1 MKRIAVLGISYEAL
15 LRSPVLTDTME
26 IKRGSEMLDAGLWL
40 VRGIEQRLR
49 EEKDVEI
56 IPIMWATALPGGGFT
71 AEIYQQVKAE
81 CLQGLSKAGALDGVV
96 LANHG
101 AMEVQG
107 LDCHADTDFAA
118 AVREVVGASAVITV
132 ALDLHGHITPQML
145 KVVDAIS
152 ALRTAPHRDDQET
165 GYRAAHQL
173 LHILHS
179 GQRPKIAAVRIPM
192 LIPGEQ
198 SVTTA
203 SPGKELYARLP
214 EINALP
220 GIMDANIL
228 VGFAWNDRPWV
239 GMTVWVTAQ
248 DDLALATRL
257 AQQLA
262 DDIWE
267 RRRDFILRME
277 TANIEEGLKIAA
289 VAPQFPLFLSDS
301 GDNTTAG
308 AYGDL
313 TTVLQAVLDEPALT
327 DVVVAGITAPGI
339 VRQCHQAGVGATVQ
353 LILGAE
359 HRSAPA
365 TARHVTAVVEAVDDE
380 LRPDGFQPYLRE
392 SAAWARV
399 RIGHVLATFHAAS
412 IGITTPAHFTMM
424 GIDPLVHKVC
434 VVKLGYLH
442 PQLEDIVARH
452 ILLMSDGAANLDVR
466 RLSFSQV
473 PRPCWPLD
481 PEGQW
486 SAADNTYT
494 TPLPG
499 GPDYA

>member
-15 LRSPVLTDTME
+15 LRSPVPTETME
-26 IKRGSEMLDAGLWL
+26 IQRGRNMLGAGLWL
-40 VRGIEQRLR
+40 VRGIEQRLN
-49 EEKDVEI
+49 EESDVEI
-56 IPIMWATALPGGGFT
+56 VPILWATALPGGGFT

-81 CLQGLSKAGALDGVV
+81 CLQGLRNAGPLDGVV

-101 AMEVQG
+101 AMEVHG
-107 LDCHADTDFAA
+107 LSCHADTDFAM
-118 AVREVVGASAVITV
+118 AVREAVGPQAIITV
-132 ALDLHGHITPQML
+132 ALDLHGHITQQML
-145 KVVDAIS
+145 AVVDAIS

-173 LHILHS
+173 IQILQS
-179 GQRPKIAAVRIPM
+179 GRRPKIAAVRIPM

-198 SVTTA
+198 SVTTT

-239 GMTVWVTAQ
+239 GMTAYVTAQ
-248 DDLALATRL
+248 GDLALATRQ

-262 DDIWE
+262 EDIWA

-277 TANIEEGLKIAA
+277 TAGVVEGLRRAA
-289 VAPQFPLFLSDS
+289 EARERPLFLSDS

-313 TTVLQAVLDEPALT
+313 TTVLQAVLAEPALT

-339 VRQCHQAGVGATVQ
+339 VQQCRQAGIGAIVQ
-353 LILGAE
+353 LTLGAE
-359 HRSAPA
+359 HRSAPK
-365 TARHVTAVVEAVDDE
+365 TARQVSAVVEAVDDE

-399 RIGHVLATFHAAS
+399 RIDHVLVTFHAAS

-424 GIDPLVHKVC
+424 GIDPLAHQAY

-442 PQLEDIVARH
+442 PQLEDISARH
-452 ILLMSDGAANLDVR
+452 ILLMSDGAANLDVC
-466 RLSFSQV
+466 RLPFSQV
-473 PRPCWPLD
+473 PRPVWPLD

-486 SAADNTYT
+486 SAAANTYT
-494 TPLPG
+494 TP
-499 GPDYA
+499 D

>member
-26 IKRGSEMLDAGLWL
+26 IRRGPEMLNAGLWL

-49 EEKDVEI
+49 EEEDVEI
-56 IPIMWATALPGGGFT
+56 VPILWATALPGGGFT
-71 AEIYQQVKAE
+71 AGIYQQVKAE
-81 CLQGLSKAGALDGVV
+81 CLLGLRNAGPLDGVV

-107 LDCHADTDFAA
+107 LDCHADTDFAV
-118 AVREVVGASAVITV
+118 AVRDAVGARAIITV
-132 ALDLHGHITPQML
+132 ALDLHGHITPRML
-145 KVVDAIS
+145 TVVNAIS

-173 LHILHS
+173 MQILRN
-179 GQRPKIAAVRIPM
+179 GRRPRIAAVRIPI

-214 EINALP
+214 EINSLP

-228 VGFAWNDRPWV
+228 VGFAWNDRPWA
-239 GMTVWVTAQ
+239 GMTAYVTAEE
-248 DDLALATRL
+248 DLALATRL

-262 DDIWE
+262 EDIWA

-277 TANIEEGLKIAA
+277 SADVAQGLRRAA
-289 VAPQFPLFLSDS
+289 AASEHPLFLSDS

-327 DVVVAGITAPGI
+327 DAVVAGITAPGI
-339 VRQCHQAGVGATVQ
+339 VRQCHQAGVGATIQ
-353 LILGAE
+353 LTLGEE
-359 HRSAPA
+359 HRSAPP
-365 TARHVTAVVEAVDDE
+365 TARRVSAVVEAVDNE
-380 LRPDGFQPYLRE
+380 LRPEGFQPYLRE

-399 RIGHVLATFHAAS
+399 RIGRVLATFHAAS

-424 GIDPLVHKVC
+424 GIDPLAHQVY

-473 PRPCWPLD
+473 PRPSWPLD

-486 SAADNTYT
+486 FAIANTYT
-494 TPLPG
+494 TPV
-499 GPDYA
+499 